1 MSDWIDLSALWR
13 ILVAGLLFGAGLPA
27 LFGIGLRLLSP
38 PRSAPVAVDNRGAS
52 AVTGGPIAVAAAVVC
67 FAVILAAVGWGIYLI
82 VAGT

>member
-13 ILVAGLLFGAGLPA
+13 IVVLALLLGAGLPA

-38 PRSAPVAVDNRGAS
+38 SGSRPHAAGSGSERATTANPAG
-52 AVTGGPIAVAAAVVC
+52 VAAAAVC
-67 FAVILAAVGWGIYLI
+67 FAAVLAAIGWGIYII